1 MYQSTCTIAIY
12 LMLKYHPAIKRIS
25 YDTKRKT
32 QISINGSGLS
42 GNKLKYKN
50 KLLLEVSIGN
60 RRP

>member
-1 MYQSTCTIAIY
+1 MYQSTCTITIY

-32 QISINGSGLS
+32 QISKNGSGLS

-50 KLLLEVSIGN
+50 KIK
-60 RRP
+60 